1 MEYLFTVIDTNW
13 RTLCSPRQSCYI
25 ILYADDILL
34 IAPSVLELESLFH
47 ACERELSWLDM
58 AINYKW
64 VRLVDRN
71 FILKKNL
78 LTTTMQ
84 YTLAKENH
92 ITVVVGCR
100 KGQRHQCR
108 PPSVFLVLVGHL
120 T

>member
-1 MEYLFTVIDTNW
+1 MVLLGN
-13 RTLCSPRQSCYI
+13 LCGMLPEP
-25 ILYADDILL
+25 LYA
-34 IAPSVLELESLFH
+34 
-47 ACERELSWLDM
+47 R
-58 AINYKW
+58 NYTKEQE
-64 VRLVDRN
+64 VTARAKLRRRK
-71 FILKKNL
+71 KKNL

-108 PPSVFLVLVGHL
+108 PPM